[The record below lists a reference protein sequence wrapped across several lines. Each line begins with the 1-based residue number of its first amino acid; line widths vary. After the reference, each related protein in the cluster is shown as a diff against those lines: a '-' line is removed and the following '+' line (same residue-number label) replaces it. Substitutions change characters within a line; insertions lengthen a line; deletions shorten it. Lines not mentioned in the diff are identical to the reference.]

1 MSGFHHA
8 EERRV
13 RLGLTTDT
21 ERRLSFGRSILV
33 IAALSAFSWAILV
46 AIGLAVWSAL

>member
-13 RLGLTTDT
+13 GRGLTTDT

-33 IAALSAFSWAILV
+33 IAALSLLSWAVLIATIMELR
-46 AIGLAVWSAL
+46 ALL